1 MIIFH
6 VEILDCQVSAEIFVT
21 HGCCHILHASRID
34 LAKRNDYIKKETA
47 KIVPECGS
55 DTTDSRKVKLNME
68 FEAEKYCLRK
78 PLKNTTNATKID
90 RPATKLARKLVSVSV
105 AFNSLDRTIVIK
117 LSTSLES

>member
-1 MIIFH
+1 MQVKLKIPAEIKYNLIKKVIIFH

-55 DTTDSRKVKLNME
+55 DTTDSR
-68 FEAEKYCLRK
+68 FACAH
-78 PLKNTTNATKID
+78 THT
-90 RPATKLARKLVSVSV
+90 
-105 AFNSLDRTIVIK
+105 
-117 LSTSLES
+117 LER